1 MVAAILITCT
11 QSSSNKK
18 HEVNCGRAIRA
29 RAASSYTCKTKRSRH
44 SFQKLSGAVTLEVF
58 PKASY
63 GEIAW
68 AGFALG
74 FDHFDICGHIA
85 INYRRGRKNLNPGFE
100 GNIVVNIEG

>member
-1 MVAAILITCT
+1 MVAAILITCA
-11 QSSSNKK
+11 QSFSKK
-18 HEVNCGRAIRA
+18 HEVNCGRAMRA
-29 RAASSYTCKTKRSRH
+29 HAASRCTCETKRSRH
-44 SFQKLSGAVTLEVF
+44 SFQKLSGSVSLEVF

-68 AGFALG
+68 VGFALG
-74 FDHFDICGHIA
+74 FDHFDICGHIP